1 MSILNRRGLLKD
13 FKNSKISSGEIN
25 VTTDPETANQRV
37 FVGFRAGV
45 AKELMTTDAGERI
58 VQEATDLRD
67 ETARLKNDTQTIKDS
82 ALTEI
87 TTAKTDALTDI
98 GTAKK
103 DAVDTITTL
112 ETNVVKEV
120 TDLRDETKGY
130 RDDSSDYSTTSKSWA
145 VGDTGSREGEDT
157 DNSKFYSQV
166 AQNINDDSQKVLA
179 DAKAILEAAQKKIT
193 GANFTVD
200 MNTGMLLYNDDSD
213 YIFHID
219 ETTGELMWDYA
230 S

>member
-13 FKNSKISSGEIN
+13 FKINKISSGEIN

-45 AKELMTTDAGERI
+45 AKELMTTEAGERI
-58 VQEATDLRD
+58 IQQASDLRD
-67 ETARLKNDTQTIKDS
+67 ETAQLKADTLVIKNDTQTIKDS
-82 ALTEI
+82 AVADI
-87 TTAKTDALTDI
+87 TTAKTD
-98 GTAKK
+98 
-103 DAVDTITTL
+103 VVNTITTL

-120 TDLRDETKGY
+120 TDLRDETIGY
-130 RDDSSDYSTTSKSWA
+130 KDDSADSAKLSESYAHGSTGVRT
-145 VGDTGSREGEDT
+145 GEDT
-157 DNSKFYSQV
+157 DNSMYYSQV
-166 AQNINDDSQKVLA
+166 AKNLNDDSQKVLA
-179 DAKAILEAAQKKIT
+179 DAKDVLAEAQKKIT

-213 YIFHID
+213 YVFHID

>member
-13 FKNSKISSGEIN
+13 FKISKISGGELNI
-25 VTTDPETANQRV
+25 TTDPETANQRV

-45 AKELMTTDAGERI
+45 AKELMTTEAGERI

-67 ETARLKNDTQTIKDS
+67 ETAQIKAETLVIKNDTQAIKDG
-82 ALTEI
+82 AVADI
-87 TTAKTDALTDI
+87 TTAKTDAI
-98 GTAKK
+98 TA
-103 DAVDTITTL
+103 ITTL

-120 TDLRDETKGY
+120 TDLRDEAAGY
-130 RDDSSDYSTTSKSWA
+130 KDDSADSSKLSESYAHGSTGVRT
-145 VGDTGSREGEDT
+145 GEDT
-157 DNSKFYSQV
+157 DNSLFYSQI
-166 AQNINDDSQKVLA
+166 AKNLNIDSQKVLA
-179 DAKAILEAAQKKIT
+179 DAKDILAEAQKKIT

-200 MNTGMLLYNDDSD
+200 MNTGLLLYNDDSD
-213 YIFHID
+213 YIFHIN